1 MHKKTT
7 TSSLSGVPL
16 ASHTSGTSR
25 TTNAAL
31 LAAIALLLSACAVGP
46 DYKKPEAPTPAAYKE
61 NQDWVP
67 AAPADALDRGTWWT
81 LFNDPVLNQLEA
93 SVEVSNQNVAAAIAA
108 YEQARALVREQRAAL
123 FPVVTLDGG
132 GTRSGSGGGNATVN
146 PTTGAVINSGSRA
159 SNNYQ
164 VSIGGSW
171 EPDVWGNLGRTV
183 SGASASAQASA
194 ADLASAKLSAQGELA
209 TNYISLRQTD
219 AQKALLADTIVAYQR
234 SLQITQNRYNA
245 GVATK
250 SDVLQAQTQLA
261 NTQADE
267 VGLVRQRAQLEHAI
281 AVLVGKA
288 PGDFTLTPAEWS
300 ATIPEVPTGIPSV
313 LLQRRPDIA
322 AAERRVAAS
331 NEQIGIAQSAY
342 YPNLKLN
349 ASYGYGASRVADL
362 FSTASNVWSLGL
374 SAAQTLFNAGAT
386 RARVEGAQ
394 AAYQQTVANYRQTV
408 LTAFQGVEDQLAAT
422 HVLAQQQE
430 LRRQASTAADQ
441 VEQQALNRYRQGQIS
456 YTDVVTAQAT
466 ALSARSALIQSQA
479 DRQTTSIALIQ
490 ALGGGWHIEPQ
501 KY

>member
-1 MHKKTT
+1 MNTIDT
-7 TSSLSGVPL
+7 IPPLPLSAPRLPRAGN
-16 ASHTSGTSR
+16 TI
-25 TTNAAL
+25 L
-31 LAAIALLLSACAVGP
+31 LAAVALMLSACAVGP
-46 DYKKPEAPTPAAYKE
+46 DYKRPEAAAPAVYKE

-67 AAPADALDRGTWWT
+67 AAPADALDRGSWWS
-81 LFNDPVLNQLEA
+81 LFNDPKLNELEA
-93 SVEVSNQNVAAAIAA
+93 EVEVSNQNVAAAIAA
-108 YEQARALVREQRAAL
+108 YEQARALVREQRASL
-123 FPVVTLDGG
+123 FPSVSLDGG
-132 GTRSGSGGGNATVN
+132 ATRSGSGGGNSSAGN
-146 PTTGAVINSGSRA
+146 TGSAVSRT

-164 VSIGGSW
+164 VSIGGTW
-171 EPDVWGNLGRTV
+171 EPDVWGNLRRTV
-183 SGASASAQASA
+183 ENATASSQASA

-209 TNYISLRQTD
+209 TNYFSLRQTD
-219 AQKALLADTIVAYQR
+219 AHKALLDDTIIAYQR

-267 VGLVRQRAQLEHAI
+267 IGLVRQRAQLEHAI

-288 PGDFTLTPAEWS
+288 PGDFSLAPAEWK
-300 ATIPEVPTGIPSV
+300 ATIPEVPIGVPSV

-322 AAERRVAAS
+322 AAERRVAAA
-331 NEQIGIAQSAY
+331 NEQIGIAQSAF

-349 ASYGYGASRVADL
+349 ASYGYGASRVPDL

-374 SAAQTLFNAGAT
+374 SAAQILFDAGAT
-386 RARVEGAQ
+386 RARVDAAQ

-422 HVLAQQQE
+422 RVLAQQQE
-430 LRRQASTAADQ
+430 LRRQASAAADQ

-479 DRQTTSIALIQ
+479 DRQTTAISLIQ
-490 ALGGGWHIEPQ
+490 ALGGGWHFEP
-501 KY
+501 